1 MISKITVG
9 LAAGLLT
16 YPAAKAL
23 AAKLLNARGKE
34 FKVEKLEDLLFRA
47 VSAVCG
53 SVTVA
58 AAGFTAES
66 IYLLALL
73 ISCCSNRKHK
83 RLPLHTAGLLS
94 IMYED

>member
-47 VSAVCG
+47 VFAVCG
-53 SVTVA
+53 AVTVV
-58 AAGFTAES
+58 AAGFIPES
-66 IYLLALL
+66 IYGQRAL
-73 ISCCSNRKHK
+73 N
-83 RLPLHTAGLLS
+83 
-94 IMYED
+94 

>member
-23 AAKLLNARGKE
+23 AAKLLHVRGKE
-34 FKVEKLEDLLFRA
+34 LKKKKTESLLFLA
-47 VSAVCG
+47 ASAVCG
-53 SVTVA
+53 AVTVV
-58 AAGFTAES
+58 AAGFIPES
-66 IYLLALL
+66 IYLLAPI

>member
-1 MISKITVG
+1 M
-9 LAAGLLT
+9 LAE
-16 YPAAKAL
+16 PAAEAL
-23 AAKLLNARGKE
+23 AAKLLHVRGKE
-34 FKVEKLEDLLFRA
+34 LKKKKTESLLFLA
-47 VSAVCG
+47 ASAVCG

-94 IMYED
+94 IMYEE